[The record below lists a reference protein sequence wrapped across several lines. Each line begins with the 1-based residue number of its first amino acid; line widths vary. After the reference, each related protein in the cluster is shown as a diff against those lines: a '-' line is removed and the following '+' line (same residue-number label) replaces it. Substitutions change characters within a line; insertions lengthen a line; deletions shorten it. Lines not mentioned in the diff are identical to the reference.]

1 MKQPL
6 VSIVTVTK
14 GRKRFF
20 PTLVNTIRSQDIGIE
35 NLEWII
41 VDEGNDPVFDHVA
54 GLPFVKYFHQEEFP
68 TLGSKRNFSNTLASG
83 EHIAYFDDDNY
94 AFPDRLRV
102 SVQALRANP
111 AAEIVGASE
120 MYVFDREL
128 KQAYVCG
135 PFAPNHATLGSWCFR
150 RSLLN
155 NTSFDDH
162 VNSGEEV
169 AFTWGWSVPIAQID
183 KSSANICFDHGTN
196 TVSKRHLREGAR
208 DFSDL
213 GTILRDEVALKFFS
227 NY

>member
-6 VSIVTVTK
+6 VSVVTVTK
-14 GRKRFF
+14 GRKQFF
-20 PTLVNTIRSQDIGIE
+20 PTLVNTIKSQDIGIK
-35 NLEWII
+35 NIEWVI
-41 VDEGNDPVFDHVA
+41 VDEGNDPVFDQISD
-54 GLPFVKYFHQEEFP
+54 LSFVKYYHQEKFS
-68 TLGSKRNFSNTLASG
+68 TLGNKRNFSNTLASG
-83 EHIAYFDDDNY
+83 EYIANFDDDNY
-94 AFPDRLRV
+94 AFPNRLSV
-102 SVQALRANP
+102 SVQALRSNP

-128 KQAYVCG
+128 SQAYVCG
-135 PFAPNHATLGSWCFR
+135 PFGPNHATLGSWCFR

-155 NTSFDDH
+155 NTSFDDQ

-183 KSSANICFDHGTN
+183 KSSANISFDHGTN

-213 GTILRDEVALKFFS
+213 STILQDEVALKFFS